1 MDLMGYP
8 ESDDRT
14 TTAEVRWSDGA
25 LTRMERAPV
34 FLRGMVRRLAEK
46 KARELGYPEI
56 TEEIL
61 DQFKGQMMGRMGG
74 EAGMA
79 AAAAQMEQGQLPW
92 TAAAKERL
100 AGVPEF
106 MRGMIKQ
113 IAEEIARERGH
124 LEVNV
129 ELFEKV
135 EALGDIRDVEGAPL
149 EWSEGARARLQ
160 DKIREAPPIAMEFV
174 TDMLKRDAEDL
185 AREKGISRID
195 EDTLIELWEVPQER
209 VGWTDE
215 AWKRLQT
222 SPDFVRSG
230 IRKAAERRARKLGLK
245 EIDSDHLTIFRN
257 QAMMKAVKRIRSFG
271 YNELTFDAFDT
282 ALHKTK
288 RLQGNDQAEKRLH
301 EIREHF
307 NDPGTKKP
315 EGGTLGAELMDRF
328 RRYLK
333 GEGSL

>member
-1 MDLMGYP
+1 MSASHSS
-8 ESDDRT
+8 ESATDI
-14 TTAEVRWSDGA
+14 RWTDGA
-25 LTRMERAPV
+25 LKRMERAPV

-46 KARELGYPEI
+46 KARELGYVEI

-74 EAGMA
+74 ESAMTA
-79 AAAAQMEQGQLPW
+79 AAEQMEQGQLPW
-92 TAAAKERL
+92 TAAAKDRL
-100 AGVPEF
+100 AAVPEF

-113 IAEEIARERGH
+113 IAEEIAKERGH

-129 ELFEKV
+129 DLFEKV
-135 EALGDIRDVEGAPL
+135 EALGDLQDAPGPPMQWSDGAMAL
-149 EWSEGARARLQ
+149 LQ
-160 DKIREAPPIAMEFV
+160 DKLKQSPPIALEFV
-174 TDMLKRDAEDL
+174 TDMLKRDTEDL
-185 AREKGISRID
+185 AREQGLTHID
-195 EDTLIELWEVPQER
+195 EASLRALWEAPQER
-209 VGWTDE
+209 VAWTDE

-245 EIDSDHLTIFRN
+245 EIDSEHLTTFRN

-271 YNELTFDAFDT
+271 YQELTFDAFDT
-282 ALHKTK
+282 ALQKTK
-288 RLQGNDQAEKRLH
+288 RLQGNDQAEKRLQ
-301 EIREHF
+301 EIRGHF
-307 NDPGTKKP
+307 ADPATKKP

-328 RRYLK
+328 RKYLK

>member
-1 MDLMGYP
+1 MSNSQDSAAT
-8 ESDDRT
+8 EI
-14 TTAEVRWSDGA
+14 RWTDGA
-25 LTRMERAPV
+25 LNRMERAPI

-46 KARELGYPEI
+46 KARELGYEAI

-61 DQFKGQMMGRMGG
+61 EQFKSQLMGRMGG

-79 AAAAQMEQGQLPW
+79 SAVEEMAGGRLPW

-100 AGVPEF
+100 ATIPEF
-106 MRGMIKQ
+106 MRAMIKQ

-135 EALGDIRDVEGAPL
+135 EALGELHDEVGSAMVWTEGALSRL
-149 EWSEGARARLQ
+149 EEKVKGS
-160 DKIREAPPIAMEFV
+160 PPIALDFV
-174 TDMLKRDAEDL
+174 TDMLKRDTEDL
-185 AREKGISRID
+185 AREKHLTLID
-195 EDTLIELWEVPQER
+195 ESALQDLWNAPQAR
-209 VGWTDE
+209 VAWSDE
-215 AWKRLQT
+215 AWKRLQM

-245 EIDSDHLTIFRN
+245 EIDSDHLTTFRN

-271 YNELTFDAFDT
+271 YQELTFEAFET
-282 ALHKTK
+282 ALQKTK
-288 RLQGNDQAEKRLH
+288 RLQGNDQAEKRLQ
-301 EIREHF
+301 EIRGHF
-307 NDPGTKKP
+307 ADPSTKKP

-328 RRYLK
+328 RKYLK
-333 GEGSL
+333 GEGTL

>member
-1 MDLMGYP
+1 MSGSD
-8 ESDDRT
+8 SDDAVVT
-14 TTAEVRWSDGA
+14 DVRWTEGA
-25 LTRMERAPV
+25 LQRMERAPV

-46 KARELGYPEI
+46 KARELGLAEI
-56 TEEIL
+56 TEATL
-61 DQFKGQMMGRMGG
+61 DQFKAQMMGGMGG
-74 EAGMA
+74 ASGMA
-79 AAAAQMEQGQLPW
+79 EAADAMAQGRLPW

-100 AGVPEF
+100 TLVPEF

-113 IAEEIARERGH
+113 IAEEVAREGGH
-124 LEVNV
+124 MEVNV
-129 ELFEKV
+129 DLFDKV
-135 EALGDIRDVEGAPL
+135 EALGEVREAAVAPLPWTEGAL
-149 EWSEGARARLQ
+149 AKLQ
-160 DKIREAPPIAMEFV
+160 EKLKDSPPIAVEFV
-174 TDMLKRDAEDL
+174 TDMLKRDTEDL
-185 AREKGISRID
+185 AREKGIAGID
-195 EDTLIELWEVPQER
+195 ETILAALWDAPQER
-209 VGWTDE
+209 IAWTDE

-245 EIDSDHLTIFRN
+245 EIDSEHLTGFRN

-282 ALHKTK
+282 ALTKTK
-288 RLQGNDQAEKRLH
+288 RLQGNEQAEKRLK
-301 EIREHF
+301 EIRGHF
-307 NDPGTKKP
+307 ADPETKKP

>member
-1 MDLMGYP
+1 MSDP
-8 ESDDRT
+8 QESAAT
-14 TTAEVRWSDGA
+14 EIRWTDGA
-25 LTRMERAPV
+25 LKRMERAPV

-46 KARELGYPEI
+46 KARELGYDAI
-56 TEEIL
+56 TEDIL
-61 DQFKGQMMGRMGG
+61 ERFKGQMMGQMGG
-74 EAGMA
+74 EAGMVSA
-79 AAAAQMEQGQLPW
+79 VEEMASGRLPW

-100 AGVPEF
+100 ATIPEF
-106 MRGMIKQ
+106 MRAMIKQ
-113 IAEEIARERGH
+113 IAEEIAKERGH

-135 EALGDIRDVEGAPL
+135 EALGDLHEDAGPSLAWTE
-149 EWSEGARARLQ
+149 
-160 DKIREAPPIAMEFV
+160 EALALLGEKVKQSPPIALEFV

-185 AREKGISRID
+185 AREKHLTRID
-195 EDTLIELWEVPQER
+195 ESALRALWDSPLAQVA
-209 VGWTDE
+209 WSDE

-245 EIDSDHLTIFRN
+245 EIDSHHLTTFRN

-271 YNELTFDAFDT
+271 YQELTFEAFDT
-282 ALHKTK
+282 ALQKTK
-288 RLQGNDQAEKRLH
+288 RLQGNDQAEKRLQ
-301 EIREHF
+301 EIRGHF
-307 NDPGTKKP
+307 ADPSTKKP

-328 RRYLK
+328 RKYLK